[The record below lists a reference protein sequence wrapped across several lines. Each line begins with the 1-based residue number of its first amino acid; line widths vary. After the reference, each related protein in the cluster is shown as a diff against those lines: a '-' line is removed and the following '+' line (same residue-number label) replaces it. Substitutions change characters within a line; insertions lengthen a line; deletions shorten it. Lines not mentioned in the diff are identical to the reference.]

1 LYDKRP
7 ADAIVAWEKALKAD
21 GNLGMVYRNLAFG
34 AFYHENDMEKAIQY
48 MKKAIEIDPDHAIW
62 YAELEQYYDLS
73 EEDYKECLAIMS
85 AHIDVVKNDI
95 TAPKGLVKLFNL
107 NGDYDKAINLLTEHH
122 FRTWEGGRVI
132 YYHYVDAYTLKALQL
147 LENDQPKEAIS
158 LLEKAMEYPENLEVG
173 KPLDDERNAM
183 IYYFMGQAYE
193 MMGKKSKAKDCYTNS
208 VNARNS
214 SDWPDLLY
222 YQARSYEELG
232 NNEKAKEIYEA
243 LIMKGSEQLES
254 GRIGSG
260 IGIEESSIKG
270 NKSIS
275 DAYYLKAL
283 GSSGLKKKDEA
294 KMLFGEALKTY
305 KNNLWAKV
313 HMQSTI

>member
-1 LYDKRP
+1 
-7 ADAIVAWEKALKAD
+7 
-21 GNLGMVYRNLAFG
+21 
-34 AFYHENDMEKAIQY
+34 
-48 MKKAIEIDPDHAIW
+48 
-62 YAELEQYYDLS
+62 
-73 EEDYKECLAIMS
+73 MS

-107 NGDYDKAINLLTEHH
+107 NGDYDKAIDLLTKHH

-132 YYHYVDAYTLKALQL
+132 YYHYVDAYTLKALEL

-183 IYYFMGQAYE
+183 IYYFMGQGYE
-193 MMGKKSKAKDCYTNS
+193 LMGKKSKAKECYTNS

-214 SDWPDLLY
+214 ATWSDLLF
-222 YQARSYEELG
+222 YQARSYEKLG
-232 NNEKAKEIYEA
+232 NREKAKEIYEA
-243 LIMKGSEQLES
+243 LIVKGNEQLER

-270 NKSIS
+270 NKSVS
-275 DAYYLKAL
+275 EAYYLKAL
-283 GSSGLKKKDEA
+283 GSYGLNKKDEA

-305 KNNLWAKV
+305 KNNLWAKI